1 MIFALILMSVTG
13 FTGLIYLLDVLYF
26 AKKRIKGQKESIIIE
41 YSKSFFPVLLAVF
54 VIRSFIVEP
63 FKIPSGSMM
72 PTLVAGDF
80 IAVNKFSYGVR
91 FPVINT
97 VLIPN
102 GRPERGDVVVFHFPR
117 DTSIDYIKRVVGL
130 PGDKIKY
137 EDKKLFIND
146 KLVPHVFEKNYEY
159 MMNDNYKV
167 PAKEFSETLGEVRH
181 SILVHNVEGE
191 SGSFVVPQGNY
202 FVMGD
207 NRDNSSD
214 SRVWGFVSEDLLVGK
229 AFIIWLNLSEPSRI
243 GDTIK

>member
-13 FTGLIYLLDVLYF
+13 LTGLIYLLDVMYF
-26 AKKRIKGQKESIIIE
+26 AKKRAHGKKESIIIE
-41 YSKSFFPVLLAVF
+41 YSKSFFPVLLFVF

-72 PTLVAGDF
+72 PTLIAGDF

-91 FPVINT
+91 FPVINN

-102 GRPERGDVVVFHFPR
+102 GMPERGDVVVFHYPM
-117 DTSIDYIKRVVGL
+117 DTSIDYIKRVIGL
-130 PGDKIKY
+130 PGDTIKY
-137 EDKKLFIND
+137 ENKKLFIND
-146 KLVPHVFEKNYEY
+146 KLVPHVFEKDYEY
-159 MMNDNYKV
+159 MMNENYRV
-167 PAKEFSETLGEVRH
+167 PAQEFTETLGEVKH
-181 SILVHNVEGE
+181 SILIHNVEGE
-191 SGSFVVPQGNY
+191 SASFVVPDGNY